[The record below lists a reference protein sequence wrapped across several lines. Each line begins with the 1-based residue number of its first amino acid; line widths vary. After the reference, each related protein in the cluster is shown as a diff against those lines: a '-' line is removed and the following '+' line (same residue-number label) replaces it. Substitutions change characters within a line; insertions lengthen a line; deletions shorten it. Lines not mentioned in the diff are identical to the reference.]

1 MKHPFSIFIYIL
13 FIVLFVACQKEQIT
27 TPNRSGNSNLI
38 SKVVILDSANQY
50 FTQWEFEFDD
60 NANLKVFKNPSAN
73 PPYTI
78 LNQIELDSFFRDASG
93 KTIRNKISYIDT
105 ISQTRSITSSNR
117 IATYLTNTNKVDY
130 VTSVNVLAYRNAPTK
145 INYDSAKFTYGAD
158 GYVSDVFNYFK
169 DSIVNPY
176 VLVNKFQYTYD
187 TYGNLIS
194 QTEVNYFG
202 SNGTTVFLT
211 RNYTNTQ
218 FDNTKKYFHD
228 LPFLDAWFLTR
239 INPDHC
245 DYYKSMFKKIDDVTT
260 SASRTDANRYDCITA
275 YNANNRP
282 DSILFNNRSNGSQFQ
297 KMKFYYQ

>member
-1 MKHPFSIFIYIL
+1 MRYPFFLFVIILGSIFNS
-13 FIVLFVACQKEQIT
+13 CTKEIT
-27 TPNRSGNSNLI
+27 NSPIRSGNSNLI

-50 FTQWEFEFDD
+50 FMQWEFEFDD
-60 NANLKVFKNPSAN
+60 KANLKVFKNPSAN

-78 LNQIELDSFFRDASG
+78 ANDIELDSFFRDATG
-93 KTIRNKISYIDT
+93 KTVRNKISYIDT
-105 ISQTRSITSSNR
+105 VTQRRDIMSSDR
-117 IATYLTNTNKVDY
+117 KVTYIGNTNKVDY
-130 VTSVNVLAYRNAPTK
+130 VTSINTLRLPYAPIK
-145 INYDSAKFTYGAD
+145 INYDSSKFIYGTD
-158 GYVSDVFNYFK
+158 GNVSDVINYFK
-169 DSIVNPY
+169 DSIVYPY
-176 VLVNKFQYTYD
+176 VLVNKFRYSYD
-187 TYGNLIS
+187 LYGNLVE
-194 QTEVNYFG
+194 QHEVSYFG

-211 RNYTNTQ
+211 RDYTNTE

-245 DYYKSMFKKIDDVTT
+245 DYYKSMFKKIDDVTI